1 MQRQSLGSPLS
12 KLVVKDEQLII
23 TNEITQLNNKK
34 QFPPPA
40 QSLSISNLTGFML
53 FSEEEKCTQEQEQ
66 LKKKKK
72 KNNNSSGRHET
83 YIHLIPM
90 LTLLCFLILYL
101 SSHNPSQNDLAQFNG
116 FKAFSNTAADLED
129 SISELQRVMEI
140 KKGDILAVRSLKNFK
155 AAAEEATAK
164 HRRLHRKIA
173 RNF

>member
-1 MQRQSLGSPLS
+1 MQRQSLGSPSS
-12 KLVVKDEQLII
+12 KLVAKDEQLII
-23 TNEITQLNNKK
+23 TNEITQLNNNK
-34 QFPPPA
+34 QFPP
-40 QSLSISNLTGFML
+40 SISNNLTGFML
-53 FSEEEKCTQEQEQ
+53 FAQEQEQEQEQ

-72 KNNNSSGRHET
+72 MKKKNSS

-101 SSHNPSQNDLAQFNG
+101 SSHNPSQTDLAQFNG

-129 SISELQRVMEI
+129 SISELQRVVDI
-140 KKGDILAVRSLKNFK
+140 KKGDILVVRSLKNFK
-155 AAAEEATAK
+155 PATAAAEEATAI